1 MHGMHRCSR
10 IAPSPTGPLHLGN
23 ACTFLVN
30 WALARNLGWRL
41 VLRIEDLDQDRAV
54 AAGDTATLDILAWL
68 GIDHDGEPAVQSR
81 RIESF
86 AAAMG
91 VLAAKGLVYESPHS
105 RSEVREAQAALGA
118 PHAADASTPFPSS
131 LRPPK
136 GSAWGFARRDVN
148 HRFRVDE
155 GHADVHDEVAG
166 DRTMDPAAATGD
178 FLVWTKGG
186 FPSYQLAVTVD
197 DIAQGVTDV
206 VRGDDLLPSAA
217 LQAMLH
223 RALGAEPPRWWH
235 VPLVLDV
242 DGSRMAKRAGS
253 RSLASLRAA
262 GVEPDRVR
270 GLAAW
275 WACGGR
281 GPEPLDPAGFRA
293 RIDPNILRSWH
304 ARAIVSPPRLEERL
318 LAWLHGS

>member
-41 VLRIEDLDQDRAV
+41 VLRIEDLDRDRAV
-54 AAGDTATLDILAWL
+54 AAGDTATLDILRWL
-68 GIDHDGEPAVQSR
+68 GIDHDGEPVVQSR
-81 RIESF
+81 RIEAF
-86 AAAMG
+86 AAAMD
-91 VLAAKGLVYESPHS
+91 VLAARGLVYESPHS

-118 PHAADASTPFPSS
+118 PHAGDAAPPFPPS
-131 LRPPK
+131 LRPPA
-136 GSAWGFARRDVN
+136 GGAWGFARRDVN
-148 HRFRVDE
+148 HRFRVDD
-155 GHADVHDEVAG
+155 GHAEVHDEVAG
-166 DRTMDPAAATGD
+166 DRRMDPAASTGD
-178 FLVWTKGG
+178 FLVWTKAG

-223 RALGAEPPRWWH
+223 RALGAQPPRWWH

-275 WACGGR
+275 WVCGGH

-293 RIDPNILRSWH
+293 RIDPNILRNWH

>member
-1 MHGMHRCSR
+1 MHGMQRCSR

-41 VLRIEDLDQDRAV
+41 VLRIEDLDRERAA
-54 AAGDTATLDILAWL
+54 AAGETGTAGALAWL
-68 GIDHDGEPAVQSR
+68 GIDTDGEALVQSG
-81 RIESF
+81 RIEAF
-86 AAAMG
+86 AEAMRT
-91 VLAAKGLVYESPHS
+91 LAARGLVYESPHS

-118 PHAADASTPFPSS
+118 PHASDAAPPFPVA
-131 LRPPK
+131 LRPADGP
-136 GSAWGFARRDVN
+136 AWGFARRDVN
-148 HRFRVDE
+148 HRVRVDA
-155 GHADVHDEVAG
+155 GLVQVDDEVAG
-166 DRTMDPAAATGD
+166 TRRIDPARETGD

-217 LQAMLH
+217 LQGMLH

-235 VPLVLDV
+235 LPLVLDA
-242 DGSRMAKRAGS
+242 DGTRMAKRAGS
-253 RSLASLRAA
+253 RSLASLQAA
-262 GVEPDRVR
+262 GVDPDRVR

-275 WACGGR
+275 WVRGGS
-281 GPEPLDPAGFRA
+281 GPEPLGPAAFRA
-293 RIDPNILRSWH
+293 RIDPNILRGWH
-304 ARAIVSPPRLEERL
+304 ARATVSPPRLEERL